1 MMKREIE
8 KLSSVHITLSFQYYC
23 SLESLSIISTLCRV
37 NENCIVFQPE
47 NLLKRN
53 TNYSMHT
60 SLYEIQRKYVEHDFV
75 VSKPFVYFVMD
86 IHTKVSLIA
95 GVITDPLASPIWI

>member
-1 MMKREIE
+1 MTNILNRIHLPLNAFSCFSILLLII
-8 KLSSVHITLSFQYYC
+8 LSQYFSV
-23 SLESLSIISTLCRV
+23 
-37 NENCIVFQPE
+37 
-47 NLLKRN
+47 
-53 TNYSMHT
+53 
-60 SLYEIQRKYVEHDFV
+60 YEIQRKYVEHDFV

>member
-1 MMKREIE
+1 MK
-8 KLSSVHITLSFQYYC
+8 LCSV
-23 SLESLSIISTLCRV
+23 V
-37 NENCIVFQPE
+37 NFILKFHC
-47 NLLKRN
+47 LLIFLFYHF
-53 TNYSMHT
+53 TV
-60 SLYEIQRKYVEHDFV
+60 YEIQRKYVEQEFV

>member
-1 MMKREIE
+1 MLGNFVVNCFKYF
-8 KLSSVHITLSFQYYC
+8 SV
-23 SLESLSIISTLCRV
+23 
-37 NENCIVFQPE
+37 
-47 NLLKRN
+47 
-53 TNYSMHT
+53 
-60 SLYEIQRKYVEHDFV
+60 YEIQRKYVEHDFV